1 VHRPDSPA
9 RWRGAAT
16 ALLTAALSIGA
27 HVLAGGSTSGAGVS
41 LVLVVAG
48 TLGAVAAGA
57 HRARRTPGLIGLLAA
72 GQLLCHLVLA
82 AAGHSHAAG
91 GGLSPLMLGTHAVA
105 VIAGALL
112 IAAGD
117 RLWRALSTTV
127 RTLTALSSSPPEP
140 LAIRARM
147 SDQPLQSM
155 LRLAASV
162 SRRGPPVGVLS

>member
-1 VHRPDSPA
+1 RPLRRHRRGRQHAVHAPPHRACADLRGVGWHRGRPARPPGPALTSVHRPDSPA

-16 ALLTAALSIGA
+16 ALLTAALSVGA

-91 GGLSPLMLGTHAVA
+91 GGLSPLMLGTHAV
-105 VIAGALL
+105 
-112 IAAGD
+112 
-117 RLWRALSTTV
+117 
-127 RTLTALSSSPPEP
+127 
-140 LAIRARM
+140 
-147 SDQPLQSM
+147 
-155 LRLAASV
+155 
-162 SRRGPPVGVLS
+162 